1 MDIIL
6 QFTSPQYPT
15 DLAQEQE
22 IVALMQ
28 SATGMERGF
37 RLLMQT
43 YQERLYWHIRG
54 FVQTHEDTD
63 EVLQNTFVKVYRGI
77 QQFRNES
84 KLFTWLYRIATNESL
99 TFLKKNKKRNLDL
112 SLDDE
117 DTNIGNTLAAD
128 IDIDS
133 KYIQKVLDKAIAQ
146 LPDKQRIVFN
156 MRYYEALSYTEISN
170 LLGTSEGAL
179 KASYHHAIK
188 KIEQYIKSL

>member
-6 QFTSPQYPT
+6 QFTPT
-15 DLAQEQE
+15 PPPNDFSQEQE
-22 IVALMQ
+22 MVALMQ

-63 EVLQNTFVKVYRGI
+63 EVLQNTFIKVYRGI
-77 QQFRNES
+77 HQFRNES
-84 KLFTWLYRIATNESL
+84 RLFTWLYRIATNESL
-99 TFLKKNKKRNLDL
+99 TFLKKTKRQNIDL

-117 DTNIGNTLAAD
+117 HTNIGNTLSAD
-128 IDIDS
+128 TNIDS
-133 KYIQKVLDKAIAQ
+133 KYIQKILDKAIAQ

-156 MRYYEALSYTEISN
+156 MRYYEALSYAEISN

>member
-6 QFTSPQYPT
+6 QFTPT
-15 DLAQEQE
+15 PPPNDLTQEQE
-22 IVALMQ
+22 MVALMQ

-63 EVLQNTFVKVYRGI
+63 EVLQNTFIKVYRGI
-77 QQFRNES
+77 HQFRNES
-84 KLFTWLYRIATNESL
+84 RLFTWLYRIATNESL
-99 TFLKKNKKRNLDL
+99 TFLKKTKRQNLDL

-117 DTNIGNTLAAD
+117 HTNIGNTLSAD
-128 IDIDS
+128 TNLDS

-156 MRYYEALSYTEISN
+156 MRYYEALSYAEISN

-188 KIEQYIKSL
+188 KIK